1 MPRGARHSEE
11 LKSKVVKCFQDRN
24 SNGGKISYGEVAKR
38 FMMSKYSVVS
48 IVQKFK
54 KTGSV
59 TNKHG
64 GIYITI

>member
-1 MPRGARHSEE
+1 MEKWQKDLH
-11 LKSKVVKCFQDRN
+11 
-24 SNGGKISYGEVAKR
+24 
-38 FMMSKYSVVS
+38 MMSKYSVVS